1 MLDRC
6 TFTSQVCH
14 SQAKDQLISHSWY
27 STVRVV
33 LDQARLLQ
41 ELQELK
47 QEWQDAAGDLSD
59 VRVNLDEL
67 FNDFRDILTPEVQG
81 EAREG
86 TRDIHLSGEE
96 NQPRSLPGALQG
108 PF

>member
-1 MLDRC
+1 
-6 TFTSQVCH
+6 V
-14 SQAKDQLISHSWY
+14 SHSWFA
-27 STVRVV
+27 TVRVV

-67 FNDFRDILTPEVQG
+67 FNDFRDILTPEVNHESQ
-81 EAREG
+81 
-86 TRDIHLSGEE
+86 
-96 NQPRSLPGALQG
+96 
-108 PF
+108 